1 MVHLDEF
8 HDNEV
13 KMAARESD
21 VWDSMGGN
29 NNGGNEPCMDEVG
42 KC

>member
-29 NNGGNEPCMDEVG
+29 NNGKKNIKGLYI
-42 KC
+42 